1 VERQALDPPRLR
13 IDLRETPCRIVLSY
27 AGAYQLTLDSA
38 APELGIELHSVYAGQ
53 RLAGF
58 AATSHL
64 AVVRGRAPRVY
75 LAPTGTEDPPVGA
88 HRRDCLLH
96 HLDQFSMLVA
106 GETGGA
112 VIIDITQAA
121 LDRMDD
127 ASASPSIPPKDPAG
141 AGH

>member
-13 IDLRETPCRIVLSY
+13 IDLRETPCRTVLSY

-75 LAPTGTEDPPVGA
+75 CSPSDAPDARVGT
-88 HRRDCLLH
+88 HRHDCLVH
-96 HLDQFSMLVA
+96 HLDQLSILLA

-112 VIIDITQAA
+112 VIIDIAQAA

-127 ASASPSIPPKDPAG
+127 ASASAAEPLNPA
-141 AGH
+141 